1 MKLSRV
7 FNKEASELRHQNKIT
22 EEQNDFFAS
31 NFEMDFTVVCEL
43 KRKCWYSRLGVGVVV
58 LGLWRHVQIKRTT
71 ATETIRTVPA
81 ATELMIMIAVK
92 YSKNKQVNRIRLCKA
107 LVRFKYDYDSY
118 CRIHYPLLIDP
129 SRHHFCKIS
138 KKKKLYGFIFLVK
151 L

>member
-7 FNKEASELRHQNKIT
+7 FTKEASELRHQNKIT

-58 LGLWRHVQIKRTT
+58 LGLWRHVQINRTT

-81 ATELMIMIAVK
+81 ATELIIMIAVK
-92 YSKNKQVNRIRLCKA
+92 YSKIKRVNRIRTILFKA
-107 LVRFKYDYDSY
+107 LIRFKYDYNSN
-118 CRIHYPLLIDP
+118 CRIHYLLLIDP
-129 SRHHFCKIS
+129 SRHNFCKTS
-138 KKKKLYGFIFLVK
+138 K
-151 L
+151 